1 MITIISPAKNLDFKR
16 QVKIKTF
23 TQPIFLKESERLIRN
38 LRKLKP
44 ADLTD
49 LMGISDKL
57 AVLNYERFQIW
68 SQPFTNENARQAVLA
83 FNGEVYNGLNAKE
96 LNEGDLKYAQD
107 HLRILSG
114 LHGILRPLDLIQ
126 AYRLEMGTELE
137 VGKHEN
143 LYTFWSNKIHNHLR
157 EKLMSEQ
164 NPVLINLASNEYSK
178 VTKLKKLK
186 ARVITPVFYQ
196 LKGDE
201 YKMIVVYAKKARGM
215 MTRYIIKNRIDDP
228 EQLKLFDAEG
238 YFYNENISDDKKWVF
253 CR

>member
-1 MITIISPAKNLDFKR
+1 MKTIISPAKNLDFKR
-16 QVKIKTF
+16 QVQITEF

-44 ADLTD
+44 GDLTN

-57 AVLNYERFQIW
+57 AVLNFERFQIW
-68 SQPFTNENARQAVLA
+68 SQPFTTENARQAVLA
-83 FNGEVYNGLNAKE
+83 FNGEVYNGLNAQE
-96 LNEGDLKYAQD
+96 LNEEDLKYAQN

-126 AYRLEMGTELE
+126 PYRLEMGTKLAF
-137 VGKHEN
+137 GKSDD
-143 LYTFWSNKIHNHLR
+143 LYSFWNNKIHNYLK
-157 EKLMSEQ
+157 ELLADSP

-186 ARVITPVFYQ
+186 ARVISPVFYQ
-196 LKGDE
+196 LKGND
-201 YKMIVVYAKKARGM
+201 YKMIIVYAKKARGL
-215 MTRYIIKNRIDDP
+215 MTRFIIDNRIHEP

-238 YFYNENISDDKKWVF
+238 YFYNENLSDEKKWVF

>member
-16 QVKIKTF
+16 QVKIKAF
-23 TQPIFLKESERLIRN
+23 TQPIFLKESERLIRD

-44 ADLTD
+44 ADLAN

-68 SQPFTNENARQAVLA
+68 SQPFTTENARQAVLA

-96 LNEGDLKYAQD
+96 LTEENLNYAQN

-143 LYTFWSNKIHNHLR
+143 LYTFWNNKIHNHLK
-157 EKLMSEQ
+157 EELVSEQ